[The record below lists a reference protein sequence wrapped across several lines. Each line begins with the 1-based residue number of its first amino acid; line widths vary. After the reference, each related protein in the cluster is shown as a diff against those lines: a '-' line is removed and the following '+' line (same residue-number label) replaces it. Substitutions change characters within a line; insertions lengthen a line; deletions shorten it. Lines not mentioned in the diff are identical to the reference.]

1 MSEPQTDPA
10 VDAAAPEPRVQESS
24 SGPERY
30 DFKRHDRIPQDR
42 IRSLQFLYDRFARNL
57 RTSLSAYLRMSTDVA
72 LTSVEQTAYGEFVA
86 TRPEQTIFYAVGLQ
100 PVNGAAG
107 LEVSP
112 TAAYA
117 LIDRMLGGRGEG
129 LNIDHA
135 LTDIEQ
141 RVVDNVVRLI
151 LEQMTE
157 EWRQVGKVEF
167 TIQRRE
173 TRPQMLQIAAPNDA
187 IVALSLSVKLGESE
201 GSLNFCLPAA
211 LLEEMGPGFADRWR
225 SPSHNRPVDVDRGP
239 LLRNLSRVELATDV
253 VLETPLPA
261 ADLLQLGAGDVVSL
275 GLPLRV
281 PVAVRVCG
289 TEKFKGTLTRTE
301 GGVGVAVQTVVSA

>member
-1 MSEPQTDPA
+1 MTESDTSPA
-10 VDAAAPEPRVQESS
+10 VDTETPESEVRGST

-30 DFKRHDRIPQDR
+30 DFKHHDRIPQDR
-42 IRSLQFLYDRFARNL
+42 IRALQFLYDRFARNL
-57 RTSLSAYLRMSTDVA
+57 RTSLSAYLRVSTEVA

-86 TRPEQTIFYAVGLQ
+86 TGPEQTAFYAVGLH

-107 LEVSP
+107 LEVSR

-117 LIDRMLGGRGEG
+117 MIDRMLGGRRQG

-157 EWRQVGKVEF
+157 EWHQVGKVDF

-187 IVALSLSVKLGESE
+187 VVALSLSVKLGECD
-201 GSLNFCLPAA
+201 GNLNFCLPAA
-211 LLEEMGPGFADRWR
+211 LLEEMAPGFADRWR
-225 SPSHNRPVDVDRGP
+225 SPSHDRPVDVDRGP
-239 LLRNLSRVELATDV
+239 LLRNLSRVELEADV
-253 VLETPLPA
+253 VMETPLPA
-261 ADLLQLGAGDVVSL
+261 ADLLRLGAGDVISL
-275 GLPLRV
+275 GLPVRA
-281 PVAVRVCG
+281 PIAVRVCG

-301 GGVGVAVQTVVSA
+301 NGVGVAVQIVVGA

>member
-1 MSEPQTDPA
+1 MTESQTSPA
-10 VDAAAPEPRVQESS
+10 VDAPEPAPQVQESS
-24 SGPERY
+24 NGPERY
-30 DFKRHDRIPQDR
+30 DFKHHDRIPKDR
-42 IRSLQFLYDRFARNL
+42 LRSLQFLYDRFARNL
-57 RTSLSAYLRMSTDVA
+57 RTSLSAYLRIGTEVA

-86 TRPEQTIFYAVGLQ
+86 TRPEQTAIYAVGLN

-117 LIDRMLGGRGEG
+117 MIDRMLGGRGEG
-129 LNIDHA
+129 LNVDHA

-157 EWRQVGKVEF
+157 EWHQVGKVEF

-173 TRPQMLQIAAPNDA
+173 TRPQMLQIAAPNDSV
-187 IVALSLSVKLGESE
+187 VALSLSVKVGECE
-201 GSLNFCLPAA
+201 GGLNFCLPAA

-225 SPSHNRPVDVDRGP
+225 SPGRDRPVDVDRGP

-261 ADLLQLGAGDVVSL
+261 ADLLQLAAGDVVSL
-275 GLPLRV
+275 GLPVRA
-281 PVAVRVCG
+281 PVTVRVCG
-289 TEKFKGTLTRTE
+289 TEKFKGALTRTE
-301 GGVGVAVQTVVSA
+301 RGVAVAVHTVVST

>member
-1 MSEPQTDPA
+1 MTEPQTA
-10 VDAAAPEPRVQESS
+10 VDAAAPESQDQESS
-24 SGPERY
+24 GGPERY
-30 DFKRHDRIPQDR
+30 DFRHHDRIPQDR

-57 RTSLSAYLRMSTDVA
+57 RTSLSAYLRISTDVA

-86 TRPEQTIFYAVGLQ
+86 TRPEQTAFYAVGLQ

-117 LIDRMLGGRGEG
+117 MIDRMLGGHGEG

-201 GSLNFCLPAA
+201 GNLNFCLPAA

-225 SPSHNRPVDVDRGP
+225 SPSHDRPVDVDRGP
-239 LLRNLSRVELATDV
+239 LLRNLSRVKLATDA

-261 ADLLQLGAGDVVSL
+261 ADLLQLSTGDVVSL
-275 GLPLRV
+275 GLPLQV

-289 TEKFKGTLTRTE
+289 TEKFKGTLTQTD
-301 GGVGVAVQTVVSA
+301 GGVGVAIQTAVSA

>member
-1 MSEPQTDPA
+1 MSEPKTTPA
-10 VDAAAPEPRVQESS
+10 VDAEVAEPQGEASSRAPD
-24 SGPERY
+24 RY
-30 DFKRHDRIPQDR
+30 DFRRHDRISKDR
-42 IRSLQFLYDRFARNL
+42 IRSLQFLHDRFARNL
-57 RTSLSAYLRMSTDVA
+57 RTSLSAYLRVATEVA
-72 LTSVEQTAYGEFVA
+72 LTSVEQTAYGEFVS
-86 TRPEQTIFYAVGLQ
+86 TRPEQTVFYAVGLGS
-100 PVNGAAG
+100 VNGAAG

-117 LIDRMLGGRGEG
+117 MIDRMLGGRGEG

-157 EWRQVGKVEF
+157 DWRQVGNVEF

-187 IVALSLSVKLGESE
+187 VVALSLSVKLGDCE
-201 GSLNFCLPAA
+201 GALNFCLPAA

-225 SPSHNRPVDVDRGP
+225 SPSHDRPVDVDRGP
-239 LLRNLSRVELATDV
+239 LLRNLSRVKLATDA

-261 ADLLQLGAGDVVSL
+261 ADLLQLSTGDVVSL
-275 GLPLRV
+275 GLPLQV

-289 TEKFKGTLTRTE
+289 TEKFKGTLTQTD
-301 GGVGVAVQTVVSA
+301 GGVGVAIQTAVSA